1 MPEGVVVV
9 LAAQLPLE
17 VAKVIG
23 PARGS
28 VEPPVAK
35 DLWLQWL
42 SSLREMLAWL
52 GNCLW

>member
-1 MPEGVVVV
+1 M
-9 LAAQLPLE
+9 
-17 VAKVIG
+17 G

-52 GNCLW
+52 GSCLW